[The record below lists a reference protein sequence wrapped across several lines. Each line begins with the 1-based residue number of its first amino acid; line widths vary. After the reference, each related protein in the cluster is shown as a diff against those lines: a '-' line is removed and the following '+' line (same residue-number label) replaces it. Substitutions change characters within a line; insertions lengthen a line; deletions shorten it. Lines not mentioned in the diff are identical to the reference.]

1 MGSQNISW
9 SFAPPKELIMSHY
22 RVVVFEVDNS
32 ETNQMTELANVDVY
46 DDHKNDQEEKPTIG
60 YQVVDNL
67 SKLASV
73 FYGQGPKAK

>member
-1 MGSQNISW
+1 
-9 SFAPPKELIMSHY
+9 MSHY